1 MQQAV
6 QQTPDPLERHL
17 TVSVPVAQLEA
28 EIATRLKRLA
38 RTVKM
43 QGFRPGHVPLKMV
56 ERHYGPQVRQEVVS
70 DTVQRS
76 FADAVKT
83 QNYRVAGYPRFAPVP
98 VADGAP
104 EVQYTATFEVYPEI
118 VFGEVAG
125 REVKRPVAGVK
136 DENVEHTLETVR
148 RQRATY
154 ERVERVAATG
164 DLVNIDFEGLIA
176 GVPFEGNKA
185 TNFTV
190 VLGEGRML
198 PDFEAAL
205 IGMRAGEMKT
215 FPVVFPQDYAAP
227 VKGKTADFTVTVNE
241 VAEPKLPP
249 LDSEFARSL
258 GVESGDLER
267 LRREVRENMEKELQK
282 RTKTVVKEQVMEA
295 LLQAAQ
301 FELPRSLLEAEVER
315 MKALA
320 LEDLKKRGMTTQELS
335 LPNDLFAERA
345 TRRLKLALLV
355 GELVKRHDLQPRP
368 EQVRRVIE
376 GLAESYEEPQQL
388 IRWYYAEEGRLDE
401 VRALVMEDN
410 VVEWATGK
418 MRVVDD
424 PTDFDDLM
432 GTRKA

>member
-43 QGFRPGHVPLKMV
+43 QCFRPGHVPLRMV

-185 TNFTV
+185 NNFTV

-345 TRRLKLALLV
+345 TRLLKLALLV
-355 GELVKRHDLQPRP
+355 GERVKRHDLQPRP
-368 EQVRRVIE
+368 E
-376 GLAESYEEPQQL
+376 
-388 IRWYYAEEGRLDE
+388 
-401 VRALVMEDN
+401 
-410 VVEWATGK
+410 
-418 MRVVDD
+418 
-424 PTDFDDLM
+424 
-432 GTRKA
+432 